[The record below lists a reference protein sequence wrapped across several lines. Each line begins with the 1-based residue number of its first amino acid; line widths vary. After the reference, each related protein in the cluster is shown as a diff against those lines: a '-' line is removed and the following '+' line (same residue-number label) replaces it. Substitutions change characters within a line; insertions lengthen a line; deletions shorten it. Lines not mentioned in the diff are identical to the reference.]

1 MVGLILFE
9 TNTFKSIESSFL
21 SDISE
26 KMRNKSKLIKILKNI
41 SQMTEKEIK
50 KNWHILHAIVFHS
63 INWQI

>member
-9 TNTFKSIESSFL
+9 TNTFKSIKSSFL

-41 SQMTEKEIK
+41 SKMTEKEIK
-50 KNWHILHAIVFHS
+50 KNGIFCMQLSFIR
-63 INWQI
+63 